1 MTTRIEFDEAPGAGA
16 MMFRAA
22 FSRKPGLGEGEDLP
36 RFEAEMNGVQIS
48 QLDAYQAICGF
59 DSTGVVP
66 VTMPQVVAAP
76 LHMAVFTHPSFP
88 LPAMGLVHVSS
99 RITQTR
105 AIQASETL
113 DILVWIEGQ
122 RQARKGCEADL
133 MTEVRVA
140 GEKVW
145 ESVTTVL
152 STAAKGHGEKTAPP
166 PIPSPEASHSA
177 EWSMPSD
184 LGRRYGT
191 IAGDRNPIHLWPIT
205 AKLFGFKRHIIHGMW
220 LLARA
225 MADLESEL
233 ADGAVTIDVSFKRP
247 VFLPGKATF
256 SAGPHEGG
264 IAFRLD
270 NPEKGKTHLYGH
282 LQRAN
287 TASD

>member
-1 MTTRIEFDEAPGAGA
+1 MDTIRLEFDTAPTTGA

-22 FSRKPGLGEGEDLP
+22 FARKPGLKEGQALS
-36 RFEAEMNGVQIS
+36 RFEAVMNGVQVT
-48 QLDAYQAICGF
+48 QLAEYQSICGF
-59 DSTGVVP
+59 ASSDVVP

-105 AIQASETL
+105 PIRSDETL

-133 MTEVRVA
+133 ITEVRVA

-152 STAAKGHGEKTAPP
+152 SMAAKGHGEKSEAP
-166 PIPSPEASHSA
+166 PIPQPDPTHTR

-184 LGRRYGT
+184 LGRSYGK

-225 MADLESEL
+225 MADLGTEIGE
-233 ADGAVTIDVSFKRP
+233 GPVTIHVAFKRP
-247 VFLPGKATF
+247 VFLPGTAMF
-256 SAGPHEGG
+256 SAGNHEDGV
-264 IAFRLD
+264 AFRLD
-270 NPEKGKTHLYGH
+270 NPEKGKTHLFG
-282 LQRAN
+282 RIERG
-287 TASD
+287 

>member
-1 MTTRIEFDEAPGAGA
+1 

-22 FSRKPGLGEGEDLP
+22 VSRKPGLAEGENLP
-36 RFEAEMNGVQIS
+36 RFEAQMSGVRVS
-48 QLDAYQAICGF
+48 QLDEYQSICGF
-59 DSTGVVP
+59 ESSDVVP
-66 VTMPQVVAAP
+66 VTMPQVIAAP
-76 LHMAVFTHPSFP
+76 LHMAVFTHPAFP

-99 RITQTR
+99 RITQSRPIR
-105 AIQASETL
+105 ADESL

-133 MTEVRVA
+133 ITEVSVS

-152 STAAKGHGEKTAPP
+152 STAAKGHGQKVEPP
-166 PIPSPEASHSA
+166 PIPAPDARHSA

-225 MADLESEL
+225 MAEL
-233 ADGAVTIDVSFKRP
+233 ASEMGDGEVTIEVAFKRP

-256 SAGPHEGG
+256 SAGSHEGG
-264 IAFRLD
+264 LAFRLD
-270 NPEKGKTHLYGH
+270 NPEKGKTHLFGRV
-282 LQRAN
+282 QVSAG
-287 TASD
+287 S

>member
-1 MTTRIEFDEAPGAGA
+1 MDTIRLEFDEAPTTGA

-22 FSRKPGLGEGEDLP
+22 FARKPGLKEGQELS
-36 RFEAEMNGVQIS
+36 RFEARMNDVS
-48 QLDAYQAICGF
+48 VTQLAEYQTVCGF
-59 DSTGVVP
+59 ASSEIVP

-99 RITQTR
+99 RI
-105 AIQASETL
+105 IQNRPIRSDETL
-113 DILVWIEGQ
+113 DIFVWIEGQ

-133 MTEVRVA
+133 ITEIRV
-140 GEKVW
+140 GDEKVW

-152 STAAKGHGEKTAPP
+152 SMAAKGHGEKSEQS
-166 PIPSPEASHSA
+166 PIPQPEPTHTR

-184 LGRRYGT
+184 LGRRYGK

-225 MADLESEL
+225 MADLDAEIGE
-233 ADGAVTIDVSFKRP
+233 GKVTIDVAFKRP
-247 VFLPGKATF
+247 VFLPGVAVF
-256 SAGPHEGG
+256 SAGNHENGT
-264 IAFRLD
+264 AFRLD
-270 NPEKGKTHLYGH
+270 NPAKGKTHLFGRI
-282 LQRAN
+282 QRG
-287 TASD
+287 

>member
-1 MTTRIEFDEAPGAGA
+1 MTTRIEFEEAPGAGA

-22 FSRKPGLGEGEDLP
+22 FARKSGLSEGEDLP
-36 RFEAEMNGVQIS
+36 RFEAEMNGVQVS
-48 QLDAYQAICGF
+48 QLAEYQEICGF
-59 DSTGVVP
+59 GSSEIVP
-66 VTMPQVVAAP
+66 VTMPQVIAAP

-105 AIQASETL
+105 AIRSDESL

-133 MTEVRVA
+133 MTEVRVS

-152 STAAKGHGEKTAPP
+152 STAAKGHGQKTEPP
-166 PIPSPEASHSA
+166 PIPDPEATYAS

-225 MADLESEL
+225 MSEL
-233 ADGAVTIDVSFKRP
+233 APELASGAVTIEVSFKRP
-247 VFLPGKATF
+247 VFLPGKAAF
-256 SAGPHEGG
+256 RAGEHEGG

-270 NPEKGKTHLYGH
+270 NPEKGKTHLFGR
-282 LQRAN
+282 LQR
-287 TASD
+287 SGS